1 MAVVTTDNQH
11 YTDIANAI
19 REKNGSTDTY
29 QPADMAGAVQAL
41 PTGAADVKR
50 WEFTLTG
57 LVTNSNGIV
66 LQDDWLREHFS
77 DANLC
82 FQLRKVSDRNDVF
95 GNILSNSEGL
105 VSGEGYGCRM
115 CAVTSKTPYPFN
127 EAATTAGFVRLSD
140 DGTVRYYNG
149 NGVYFSDGSYK
160 AMAWLA

>member
-1 MAVVTTDNQH
+1 MAVIATDNKH

-19 REKNGSTDTY
+19 REKNSTADTY
-29 QPADMAGAVQAL
+29 KPEEMADAIRSL

-50 WEFTLTG
+50 WEITLAGITP
-57 LVTNSNGIV
+57 NSNGVV

-115 CAVTSKTPYPFN
+115 CATPTNTPYPFN
-127 EAATTAGFVRLSD
+127 EAATTVGFVRLSD

-149 NGVYFSDGSYK
+149 SGVYFSDGSYK